1 MKEIIY
7 NAIVRARDSF
17 DKQCVSVVFYDGML
31 THDNLTPHYTVT
43 DKQPNK
49 KFVTVDYFSTTYTP
63 KKKNSPEGT
72 NIVLKFAETKLGD
85 AVYTVTFCN
94 QIKFSGIK
102 AADAPD
108 LQEWVEKVLGAT
120 KTFAVAISKFMNTDI

>member
-1 MKEIIY
+1 MTSYSGHELVNDILSD
-7 NAIVRARDSF
+7 V
-17 DKQCVSVVFYDGML
+17 
-31 THDNLTPHYTVT
+31 
-43 DKQPNK
+43 
-49 KFVTVDYFSTTYTP
+49 
-63 KKKNSPEGT
+63 
-72 NIVLKFAETKLGD
+72 
-85 AVYTVTFCN
+85 VYTVTFGN